1 MCVSIGSTTLAD
13 MVLSPKIPLA
23 LRTTSFLLLGLA
35 RIFSRQVRYLF
46 NDCNEALVKMKLA
59 SQSDENELQPRAVGG
74 ANINVQ
80 PSRGQGG
87 AAAAADAAQLDDSFG
102 GGLDMEDE

>member
-1 MCVSIGSTTLAD
+1 MPFVYLLVRSLGAD
-13 MVLSPKIPLA
+13 MVLSPKLPLA

-80 PSRGQGG
+80 PSKAQGG
-87 AAAAADAAQLDDSFG
+87 AAAQAAHLDDSFG
-102 GGLDMEDE
+102 GGAGWDDE